1 VEWKLCADRW
11 QLAAM
16 LSLNNPDSRK
26 VREMSFS
33 HCQQLNVDQ
42 PPKKRV
48 FTRLIAWV
56 AMISGLLSF
65 VLPFIFDFA
74 ARLFRDTGLID
85 FFVIVI
91 LSGHVAA
98 LIGVALGILAL
109 ILEWN
114 DPKNRRLAVIGI
126 LTGVVWFIVVS
137 FIVVWNLIGDGRG
150 IRMGP
155 R

>member
-1 VEWKLCADRW
+1 MEWELCADRG

-16 LSLNNPDSRK
+16 LILNKPDSGK

-33 HCQQLNVDQ
+33 HSQLLNTDQ

-65 VLPFIFDFA
+65 VLPFIFDFVS
-74 ARLFRDTGLID
+74 RLMRPID
-85 FFVIVI
+85 FLII
-91 LSGHVAA
+91 LSGPVAA
-98 LIGVALGILAL
+98 LVGIALGILAL

-114 DPKNRRLAVIGI
+114 DPK
-126 LTGVVWFIVVS
+126 T
-137 FIVVWNLIGDGRG
+137 
-150 IRMGP
+150 
-155 R
+155 